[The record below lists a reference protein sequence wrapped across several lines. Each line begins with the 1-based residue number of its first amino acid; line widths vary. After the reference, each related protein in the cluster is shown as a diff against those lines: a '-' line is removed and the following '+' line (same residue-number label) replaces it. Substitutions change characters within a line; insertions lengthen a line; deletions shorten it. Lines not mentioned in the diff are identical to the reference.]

1 VPLFTQKNVD
11 LVIGGHMHAYQRGA
25 TNGVTYIVSGGGGG
39 TIDTERVANWPFVQ
53 VEYSSYHF
61 DIMEVNGPTL
71 SWETYNDNN
80 QLLDMFTLQSRV
92 PVVRWQTAAPVGG
105 QLSLSVSGKPGTRYV
120 LEHSTNLL
128 NWSALVTNTVP
139 LTGPPMFTNSVPA
152 TALNRFYRARVIP

>member
-1 VPLFTQKNVD
+1 MYV
-11 LVIGGHMHAYQRGA
+11 
-25 TNGVTYIVSGGGGG
+25 VSGGGGG

-92 PVVRWQTAAPVGG
+92 PVVNWRTAVPVAG
-105 QLSLSVSGKPGTRYV
+105 QLLLTVSGKPGTSYA
-120 LEHSTNLL
+120 LERSTNLAT
-128 NWSALVTNTVP
+128 WSAYVTNTIPSSGV
-139 LTGPPMFTNSVPA
+139 PMFTNSVPA
-152 TALNRFYRARVIP
+152 TPPQHYYRARAIP